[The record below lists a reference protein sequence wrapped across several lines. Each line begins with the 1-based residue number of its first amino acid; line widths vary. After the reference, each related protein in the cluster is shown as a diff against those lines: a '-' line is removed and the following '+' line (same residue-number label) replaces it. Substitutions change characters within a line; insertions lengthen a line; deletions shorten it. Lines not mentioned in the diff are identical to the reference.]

1 MGPRDRVHTGDTG
14 AQWPVVT
21 IQRVAG
27 GGPGVMTVA
36 LAALQ
41 NSAWSPHYNAL
52 PRHCP
57 YVISSL
63 HPGPLAYGLHLH
75 LAPLPL
81 TNCQRT
87 FVKFHEEGP

>member
-27 GGPGVMTVA
+27 GGPGLVTVA

-52 PRHCP
+52 PSHCP
-57 YVISSL
+57 HVISSL
-63 HPGPLAYGLHLH
+63 HPGPLAYGLHL
-75 LAPLPL
+75 APLPL
-81 TNCQRT
+81 TTRAVN
-87 FVKFHEEGP
+87 EPL